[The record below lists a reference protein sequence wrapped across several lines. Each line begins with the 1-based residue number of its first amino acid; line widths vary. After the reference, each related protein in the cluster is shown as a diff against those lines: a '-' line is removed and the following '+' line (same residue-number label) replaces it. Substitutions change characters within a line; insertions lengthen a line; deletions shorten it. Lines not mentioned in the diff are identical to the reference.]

1 MVTGVGAMTWSPLA
15 CGIITGKYENGIP
28 ESSRASMK
36 VSVRVRQ
43 NKATVRIRFKAV
55 IHDLCASGG
64 VDI

>member
-1 MVTGVGAMTWSPLA
+1 MTWSPLA

-43 NKATVRIRFKAV
+43 NKATVRIRFKVV
-55 IHDLCASGG
+55 IHDLRTSGG